1 MHCRNNIHH
10 FLNHGGECASR
21 VRFSHW
27 QALQH
32 RRLQPTQRLPEGKHD
47 PSRRVRCRWCSPYD
61 RYVWLDCV
69 GGEPVGRLPSDCQ
82 RATSTIASNWPVV
95 GVPVVIW
102 VVADQRQASAD
113 VPPFSVL
120 AWMPNFSP
128 EKVAFFLLEP
138 HPKMPNLALSRREA
152 DDILALRGCI
162 KARLV
167 SRHRLTNGR
176 QMRSQVRSCGGR
188 HGY

>member
-1 MHCRNNIHH
+1 MVFAFN
-10 FLNHGGECASR
+10 
-21 VRFSHW
+21 
-27 QALQH
+27 
-32 RRLQPTQRLPEGKHD
+32 
-47 PSRRVRCRWCSPYD
+47 

-120 AWMPNFSP
+120 ARMPNFSP

-152 DDILALRGCI
+152 DDILALRGRS

-167 SRHRLTNGR
+167 SRHRLTNGP